1 MPKKTHF
8 TTSPIMLL
16 QVLLKYHDMIINSM
30 QTMYTMGN
38 INITDSRNPN
48 MITENDIFTLGSIHC
63 LKSIMKSIKDTGET
77 ANDIDFEHV
86 LDMQRRNLSDP
97 DLEEH
102 IVDVSDLEEL
112 R

>member
-38 INITDSRNPN
+38 INITDSRN
-48 MITENDIFTLGSIHC
+48 TFGRYENDI
-63 LKSIMKSIKDTGET
+63 E
-77 ANDIDFEHV
+77 
-86 LDMQRRNLSDP
+86 
-97 DLEEH
+97 
-102 IVDVSDLEEL
+102 
-112 R
+112 